1 MRRLLTVPKICVEN
15 DNDEPMDKYT
25 AGIEL
30 SNACRQF
37 YVSRV
42 KAAGKIQGTIGIRPI
57 PGINSHTDSSF
68 RESNQ
73 NVDTLSSEDD
83 GATMNGLGESAQTM
97 VDKKVTKTGKSR
109 IEKAMNVLKNEMV
122 RRFLQKYDFFRIM
135 TTVVSKQN

>member
-15 DNDEPMDKYT
+15 VNDEPMDKYT

-42 KAAGKIQGTIGIRPI
+42 KAAGKIKERLELADT
-57 PGINSHTDSSF
+57 GINYHTDSSS

-83 GATMNGLGESAQTM
+83 GVTINGLGESAQTPS
-97 VDKKVTKTGKSR
+97 DQKVKNTRKSR
-109 IEKAMNVLKNEMV
+109 IEKAMDVLKNEMV
-122 RRFLQKYDFFRIM
+122 RRLPQKIRLFKIM
-135 TTVVSKQN
+135 TIVA